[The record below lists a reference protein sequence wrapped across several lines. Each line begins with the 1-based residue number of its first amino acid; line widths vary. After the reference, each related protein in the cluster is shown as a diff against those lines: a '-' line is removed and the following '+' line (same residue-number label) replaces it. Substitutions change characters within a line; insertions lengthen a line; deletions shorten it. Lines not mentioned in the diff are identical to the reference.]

1 MVSVLFSEKQLQI
14 TEISMSLRKLHGQK
28 QCLIEMFQ
36 FCEQEQLVRL
46 QPLFKRFYK
55 VFAHVLIAP
64 ACIFRLRGISL
75 KRNSPNIR
83 LLEFSA
89 AEGCIW
95 RDFPVTEQGQSK
107 IQRRN
112 YFKKKRQNRLTN
124 SKIVQA
130 NSYHAYVIGG
140 NE

>member
-36 FCEQEQLVRL
+36 FCRQEHLLRL
-46 QPLFKRFYK
+46 QPLNKRFYK

-75 KRNSPNIR
+75 R
-83 LLEFSA
+83 
-89 AEGCIW
+89 
-95 RDFPVTEQGQSK
+95 
-107 IQRRN
+107 
-112 YFKKKRQNRLTN
+112 
-124 SKIVQA
+124 
-130 NSYHAYVIGG
+130 
-140 NE
+140 